1 MLNRPFRNYI
11 EFGLSPAPQ
20 SRPVSAVQFGSLA
33 WDRTL
38 ECVYGIIYGLCTKPC
53 IGSSNPPEF
62 YSQTPGCLML
72 KPIFAGRN
80 SNISSYLYGINRS
93 ICGRCIWLLVSMSY
107 AQQILEN
114 RNISWFNVV
123 ELQCNQVD
131 DWLGAP
137 PEIPVIFGA
146 YVYTASLDD
155 PGTRWGANGN
165 VTAW

>member
-1 MLNRPFRNYI
+1 M
-11 EFGLSPAPQ
+11 
-20 SRPVSAVQFGSLA
+20 QFGSLA
-33 WDRTL
+33 WDKTL

-53 IGSSNPPEF
+53 IGSSSPPEF

-72 KPIFAGRN
+72 KPIFAGRD

-93 ICGRCIWLLVSMSY
+93 IYGRCILLLVSMSY

-146 YVYTASLDD
+146 YVYKNCTSWRKYNILVLIC
-155 PGTRWGANGN
+155 PCCTCTSIIRTNKEGGGLLMLLHIWCH
-165 VTAW
+165 

>member
-1 MLNRPFRNYI
+1 
-11 EFGLSPAPQ
+11 
-20 SRPVSAVQFGSLA
+20 
-33 WDRTL
+33 
-38 ECVYGIIYGLCTKPC
+38 
-53 IGSSNPPEF
+53 
-62 YSQTPGCLML
+62 ML

-93 ICGRCIWLLVSMSY
+93 ICGRCILLLVSVSH

-114 RNISWFNVV
+114 RIIFRFNVV